1 LRKITVLQI
10 VVMAAGKGTRMRSKL
25 PKVLQPLAGRALL
38 AHVLDTA
45 RSLKPDRMV
54 IVHGYGAAEVRTAFP
69 EPDLLWALQDPP
81 QGTGHAVQMAAE
93 HLADS
98 GTTVILSGDVPLIR
112 AGTIRALADTCG
124 GKSLALLSAFASDPG
139 GLGRIVRG
147 AGGVIERIM
156 EEKDAK
162 AAGRADVL
170 AMNEIYTGVLAAP
183 SAWLK
188 SAVKQLSNDNA
199 QNEYYLTDVIA
210 MARADGLTLSAA
222 QPVSELE
229 WQGMNDKAQLAALE
243 RAHQREIAQ
252 TLMIAGTTLIDPARI
267 DVRGSL
273 TCGADVLIDV
283 GCVFEGNV
291 NLGDGVVVGA
301 HCVLRNA
308 TIGAG
313 TQISPFTHIDS
324 ATCGEN
330 AKLGPYARIRPGTTL
345 ADEVHIGNFTEVKNS
360 EIGVGSKANH
370 LAYIGDATIGARV
383 NVGAGTITC
392 NYDGANKFRTTIED
406 DVFIGSDTQLIA
418 PVTVGKG
425 ATIGAGT
432 TLTKNAPENALTL
445 TRVKQITLTSW
456 KRPVKQKK
464 G

>member
-1 LRKITVLQI
+1 
-10 VVMAAGKGTRMRSKL
+10 MAAGKGTRMRSKL

-38 AHVLDTA
+38 GHVLDTA
-45 RSLKPDRMV
+45 RSLNPDRIV
-54 IVHGYGAAEVRTAFP
+54 IVHGYGAAEVRAAFP
-69 EPDLLWALQDPP
+69 ETDLHWALQDPP
-81 QGTGHAVQMAAE
+81 QGTGHAVQMATE
-93 HLADS
+93 FLTDE
-98 GTTVILSGDVPLIR
+98 GVTVVLSGDVPLIR
-112 AGTIRALADTCG
+112 ATTISALVASCG
-124 GKSLALLSAFASDPG
+124 ASSLSVLSAFAADPS

-147 AGGVIERIM
+147 PGGGVERIM

-170 AMNEIYTGVLAAP
+170 ALNEIYTGVLAAP
-183 SAWLK
+183 SGWLK
-188 SAVKQLSNDNA
+188 SAVKRLTNDNA
-199 QNEYYLTDVIA
+199 QKEYYLTDVIA
-210 MARADGLTLSAA
+210 MARADGLALSAA
-222 QPVSELE
+222 QPSSELE

-243 RAHQREIAQ
+243 RAHQREIAN
-252 TLMIAGTTLIDPARI
+252 TLMVAGTTVLDPARI
-267 DVRGSL
+267 DVRGTL
-273 TCGADVLIDV
+273 NCGTDVTIDV
-283 GCVFEGNV
+283 GCVFEGTV
-291 NLGDGVVVGA
+291 HLGEGVTVGA

-313 TQISPFTHIDS
+313 TDIAPYTHIDS
-324 ATCGEN
+324 ATCGAN
-330 AKLGPYARIRPGTTL
+330 AKLGPYARLRPGTTL

-392 NYDGANKFRTTIED
+392 NYDGANKHRTVIED

-418 PVTVGKG
+418 PVTVRKG

-432 TLTKNAPENALTL
+432 TLTKSAPEHALTL
-445 TRVKQITLTSW
+445 TRVKQTTIASW